1 MQPPSD
7 DRAHGLIQRR
17 TRQFTADECGSACG
31 NGVFSGAAIAL
42 VANGDNLCARR
53 GTARIDYHAADLG
66 DRKPS
71 DIDEHRCG
79 LQGGDPRPRRR
90 AEQHVAGERGSSLI
104 GPRKQIGAAV
114 GLQDDDAMIHG
125 DLAAHQ
131 GTARCEGGSI
141 LRLHIPRGNP
151 RSAAQASNQC
161 QRRNHPFV
169 TTRPDLGRCR
179 RDGAGKRLAAAT
191 HPPGTLMKRTLR
203 ALPLAIA
210 CALAAPPSLAAT
222 LTVTSN
228 ADAGIGSLR
237 EAIIIANTVSAGADR
252 IEFAIPDGDDTRIR
266 LLSRLPAIVGPLVI
280 DGFSQP
286 GSQRNTLL
294 SGDTSVHR
302 IVLDGSA
309 IAAGANGIDIND
321 ARVEIAGLTI
331 DGFRRDG
338 SGALGNG
345 IAIGASLGDPTED
358 QIAIVGCH
366 IGLAADGT
374 EGLGNEGAG
383 IRIFS
388 ATEDGSR
395 PGGAV
400 VLVGPDSIADPGN
413 RNVIADNSAGG
424 IIAATPLHR
433 IEGNFIG
440 MTADGRTPLPNGGAG
455 ISLASAPAQ
464 VGPGNI
470 IAGNLGDGVL
480 LAGPDASNPLAIGAG
495 YVVEGNRIGVDVA
508 NGAAGNG
515 GNGVLITDGVVDA
528 LVGGIALADQ
538 NILHNN
544 LQAGVRILGDA
555 SQRNDVAGNS
565 FAGNGG
571 LGIDL
576 GPAGPD
582 ANDAGDA
589 DTGPNAGQNAPV
601 LTSIEELGGNQR
613 RISGT
618 LATTPNTT
626 ALITLYRNVNNDAS
640 GRGEGLEVIHREAV
654 ITDGTGTAS
663 FAFVVDTTLVLAGPL
678 SATATV
684 ANAGTSEFS
693 LALDPAGPVGGRLD
707 GLVFEDTDGDGIR
720 DAGETALAGIGVFDD
735 ADGDGTRDP
744 GETRVVTLLDG
755 RFTFELASDATVRV
769 VVEVPPSLRLS
780 SPLPSPIA
788 VSGGATVSAPDVGLA
803 ALPPPVGGRVEGLV
817 FSDTDGDGIRDG
829 GENPLAGIGV
839 FDDTDGDGIKDPAE
853 ARVLTQAD
861 GRYVFDL
868 AADATVRVVVEVPPT
883 LRLSSPLPGPIL
895 VSGGGTLI
903 APDLGLATL
912 PPPPLV
918 GGRVEGLVFEDLDD
932 DGLRDAGEGPLGGI
946 AVFDDRDADG
956 NRDAGEARF
965 VTAADGRY
973 RFDLDADGSVRIVV
987 EVPAN
992 RRLTSATPAPITVS
1006 GGATLTAPELGL
1018 ALLKTGGSASGR
1030 LFLDDDR
1037 NGTRAPDEA
1046 GAAGLRVF
1054 DDDDRDGVLDAGETA
1069 VVTASTGDYTFT
1081 FTDDGDLSPAVE
1093 LGNGFSLTTALP
1105 ATVRIEAGATLT
1117 LADIG
1122 VVATARGGELSG
1134 SVFEDTDADGI
1145 RDPGEAGL
1153 AGVTV
1158 FSDDNADGQPSVGEP
1173 SAVSDAVG
1181 AYRLLI
1187 ADDQE
1192 VRVRALAP
1200 AGRRQ
1205 TTGAAAPQRVEG
1217 GDSVVAADVGFS
1229 GILTPPPQV
1238 VPAASA
1244 GMLGLLATLL
1254 SLGSLFVLRRR

>member
-1 MQPPSD
+1 
-7 DRAHGLIQRR
+7 
-17 TRQFTADECGSACG
+17 
-31 NGVFSGAAIAL
+31 
-42 VANGDNLCARR
+42 
-53 GTARIDYHAADLG
+53 
-66 DRKPS
+66 
-71 DIDEHRCG
+71 
-79 LQGGDPRPRRR
+79 
-90 AEQHVAGERGSSLI
+90 
-104 GPRKQIGAAV
+104 
-114 GLQDDDAMIHG
+114 
-125 DLAAHQ
+125 
-131 GTARCEGGSI
+131 
-141 LRLHIPRGNP
+141 
-151 RSAAQASNQC
+151 
-161 QRRNHPFV
+161 
-169 TTRPDLGRCR
+169 
-179 RDGAGKRLAAAT
+179 
-191 HPPGTLMKRTLR
+191 MKRNLR

-228 ADAGIGSLR
+228 ADAGVGSLR

-266 LLSRLPAIVGPLVI
+266 LQSRLPAIVGQLII

-294 SGDTSVHR
+294 SGNNSVHR

-309 IAAGANGIDIND
+309 IVAGANGLDIND

-338 SGALGNG
+338 GGALGHG
-345 IAIGASLGDPTED
+345 IAISASQGDPTED
-358 QIAIVGCH
+358 RIAIVGCH
-366 IGLAADGT
+366 IGLDADGT

-383 IRIFS
+383 IRIFN
-388 ATEDGSR
+388 ATEDGSP

-440 MTADGRTPLPNGGAG
+440 MTADGRAPLPNGGAG

-589 DTGPNAGQNAPV
+589 DSGPNAGQNAPV

-626 ALITLYRNVNNDAS
+626 ALITLYRNVANDAS

-654 ITDGTGTAS
+654 STDGTGTAS
-663 FAFVVDTTLVLAGPL
+663 FAFVVDTTLVPAGPL
-678 SATATV
+678 SSTATV

-693 LALDPAGPVGGRLD
+693 LTLDPAAPVGGRLD
-707 GLVFEDTDGDGIR
+707 GFVFEDSDGDGIR
-720 DAGETALAGIGVFDD
+720 DAGENPLAGIGVFDD
-735 ADGDGTRDP
+735 TDGDGTRDP

-755 RFTFELASDATVRV
+755 RYAFDLASDATVRV
-769 VVEVPPSLRLS
+769 VVEVPSTLRLS
-780 SPLPSPIA
+780 SPLPAPIV
-788 VSGGATVSAPDVGLA
+788 VSGGATISAPDLGLA
-803 ALPPPVGGRVEGLV
+803 TLPPPPVGGRVEGLV

-829 GENPLAGIGV
+829 GENPLPGIGV
-839 FDDTDGDGIKDPAE
+839 FDDTDGDGTHDPAE
-853 ARVLTQAD
+853 TRVLSQPD

-883 LRLSSPLPGPIL
+883 LRLSSTLPAPIA
-895 VSGGGTLI
+895 VSGGATLI

-918 GGRVEGLVFEDLDD
+918 GGSVEGLVFEDFDD
-932 DGLRDAGEGPLGGI
+932 DGLRNAGEGPLGGI

-956 NRDAGEARF
+956 NRDAGETRF

-1037 NGTRAPDEA
+1037 NGTRAPEEA

-1054 DDDDRDGVLDAGETA
+1054 DDDDGDGVLDAGET
-1069 VVTASTGDYTFT
+1069 VVVASSTGDYTFT
-1081 FTDDGDLSPAVE
+1081 FTDDGDLSPIVE
-1093 LGNGFSLTTALP
+1093 LGSAFSLTTALP
-1105 ATVRIEAGATLT
+1105 ATVRIEAGGTVT

-1122 VVATARGGELSG
+1122 VVTTARGGELSG
-1134 SVFEDTDADGI
+1134 GVFEDTDADGI
-1145 RDPGEAGL
+1145 RDPGEGGL

-1158 FSDDNADGQPSVGEP
+1158 FSDDNADGQLSAGEP
-1173 SAVSDAVG
+1173 SAVSDAAG
-1181 AYRLLI
+1181 AYRLLV

-1192 VRVRALAP
+1192 VRVRAVAP

-1205 TTGAAAPQRVEG
+1205 TTNAATPQRVEAG
-1217 GDSVVAADVGFS
+1217 GSVVAADIGFS
-1229 GILTPPPQV
+1229 GIVMTPPQV